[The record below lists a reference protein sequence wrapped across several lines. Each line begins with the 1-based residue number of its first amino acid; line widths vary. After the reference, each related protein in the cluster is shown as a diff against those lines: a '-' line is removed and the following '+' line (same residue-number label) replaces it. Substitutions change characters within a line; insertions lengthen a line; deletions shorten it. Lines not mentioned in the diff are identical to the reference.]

1 MDAPVRPA
9 RLASV
14 DALRGLVMVLM
25 ALDHVRDF
33 FSHTRFDPLDL
44 SRTTTALFFTRWIT
58 HFCAPVFV
66 FLAGAAAFLALAGGK
81 PRGELA
87 RFLLVRGLWLILL
100 ELTVVHV
107 GWFFTL
113 DHSFGMLQVIWA
125 LGWSMIALAGLVFLP
140 PRVVLL
146 IGLALIAGHN
156 LLDGIR
162 PAHWGEW
169 DWLWMLLHEQGL
181 LQPAPGITFL
191 VVYPLLP
198 WVGVMAAGFGFGEL
212 LRWEPRRRTRWLL
225 TLGAGMVALFILLRA
240 TNLYGD
246 PFPWRGQES
255 TLLTLLS
262 FLNCTK
268 YPPSLLYLLM
278 TLGPALLALA
288 LLERGR
294 GPLLRPLILFGR
306 VPLFYYLV
314 HLPLIHALA
323 VGVAY
328 VRHGRAGW
336 LFDTGIFGGS
346 NGRPPDDG
354 FTLPGVYLAW
364 ALVILLL
371 FPLCAWF
378 AAVKARHRGGWLSY
392 L

>member
-1 MDAPVRPA
+1 MDATPRPA
-9 RLASV
+9 RLESV
-14 DALRGLVMVLM
+14 DALRGIVMVLM

-33 FSHTRFDPLDL
+33 FSHARFDPLDL

-66 FLAGAAAFLALAGGK
+66 FLAGASAFLALAGGK

-100 ELTVVHV
+100 ELTVVHL

-113 DHSFGMLQVIWA
+113 DHSFGLLQVIWA
-125 LGWSMIALAGLVFLP
+125 LGWAMIALAALVFLP

-162 PAHWGEW
+162 PAEWGEW

-181 LQPAPGITFL
+181 VQPAPNVTFL

-212 LRWEPRRRTRWLL
+212 LRYPPPRRTRWLL
-225 TLGAGMVALFILLRA
+225 ALGTGMLALFLVLRG

-246 PFPWRGQES
+246 PFPWQRQASGW
-255 TLLTLLS
+255 LTLLS

-278 TLGPALLALA
+278 TLGPALLLLP
-288 LLERGR
+288 LLERGH
-294 GPLLRPLILFGR
+294 GPLLRPLVIFGR

-323 VGVAY
+323 VLVAQ
-328 VRHGRAGW
+328 VRYGRAGW
-336 LFDTGIFGGS
+336 LFSTGVFGGG

-354 FTLPGVYLAW
+354 FALPGVYLAW
-364 ALVILLL
+364 AVVILLL